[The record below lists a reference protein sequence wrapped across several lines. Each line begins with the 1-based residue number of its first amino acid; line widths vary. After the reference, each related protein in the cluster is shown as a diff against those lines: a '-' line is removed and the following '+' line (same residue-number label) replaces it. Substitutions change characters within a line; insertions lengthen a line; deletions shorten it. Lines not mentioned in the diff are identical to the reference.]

1 MERWNSRAMPRAL
14 PMTLPTVRKSFG
26 RSFGPTT
33 ISATMPISS
42 SSIQPMSNM
51 AFRLTGRSRP

>member
-1 MERWNSRAMPRAL
+1 M
-14 PMTLPTVRKSFG
+14 G

-42 SSIQPMSNM
+42 NSIQPMSGI
-51 AFRLTGRSRP
+51 AETLQ